1 LTGASISTEKNGE
14 NGGTKRIPGKWL
26 NHSRGIL
33 RCENK
38 TILGFS
44 FYVMFYYVTS
54 REKALRI
61 NLTENTL

>member
-1 LTGASISTEKNGE
+1 VLQFQQEKMEKMEEPKGFLE
-14 NGGTKRIPGKWL
+14 NGLTIL
-26 NHSRGIL
+26 GIL

-54 REKALRI
+54 REKAFRI

>member
-1 LTGASISTEKNGE
+1 MEKMEEPKGFLE
-14 NGGTKRIPGKWL
+14 NGLTIL
-26 NHSRGIL
+26 GIL